1 MAFRKACFDRPAPP
15 FDIER
20 YELSDAENRNAK
32 HANPKLL
39 GRRFDFSPGSR
50 GSRLKNCLEDLR
62 VAILDNPALLE
73 KIQQVCRARIA
84 DPRAQR
90 HHFWMRYAKEH
101 LAA

>member
-1 MAFRKACFDRPAPP
+1 
-15 FDIER
+15 
-20 YELSDAENRNAK
+20 
-32 HANPKLL
+32 
-39 GRRFDFSPGSR
+39 
-50 GSRLKNCLEDLR
+50 LEDLR